1 MTMPT
6 IQNHPEGVIIELWV
20 QPRASRNAFLGIH
33 DGKCRIALTAPPH
46 QGRANEALIAYL
58 AEWLQLRRSQVVLLR
73 GQTHRHKTVLLRGVT
88 ETQLRQRLSA
98 QDHPS

>member
-33 DGKCRIALTAPPH
+33 DGKCRIALTAPLTRDVPM
-46 QGRANEALIAYL
+46 
-58 AEWLQLRRSQVVLLR
+58 
-73 GQTHRHKTVLLRGVT
+73 
-88 ETQLRQRLSA
+88 RL
-98 QDHPS
+98 